1 MTLESADTPLYMYEL
16 AMIYGERGNLEEALR
31 WLQEARQ
38 VAVTYSRED
47 VIEIIDQDLRK
58 LQ

>member
-1 MTLESADTPLYMYEL
+1 MYEL